1 MEVKASCSEDKM
13 WDTAHAIAK
22 ILVQD
27 QQNIE
32 ANKDG
37 IRSELG
43 KIVAY
48 LRAAINRNKSEAGTS
63 FFKYL
68 KVLVDNSQSIKHSE
82 KTPDYY
88 RSIHKAC
95 NQHLIEF
102 KSNPDQILE
111 ILGWTFRLFNYFKV
125 TPLEDFEELSALNR
139 KLEIQTAAKS
149 QDLKLDDEI
158 EAEITNK
165 SGNKVTYKMFNTF
178 TKTVKEPKKSQLL
191 ELGQQVIV
199 KITEIEN
206 GVPKKVKY
214 VKHKS

>member
-1 MEVKASCSEDKM
+1 MTVKESDSENKM

-22 ILVQD
+22 TLAKNQQD
-27 QQNIE
+27 IE
-32 ANKDG
+32 ATKDG
-37 IRSELG
+37 IYSELG
-43 KIVAY
+43 KILAY
-48 LRAAINRNKSEAGTS
+48 LRNAINYNKSEAGKN

-68 KVLVDNSQSIKHSE
+68 KTLVDNSQSSKRSD
-82 KTPDYY
+82 KTPHYY
-88 RSIHKAC
+88 RSINNAC
-95 NQHLIEF
+95 NQHLIELE
-102 KSNPDQILE
+102 SNPDEILE
-111 ILGWTFRLFNYFKV
+111 ILGWTFRLFKYYKV
-125 TPLEDFEELSALNR
+125 TPLEDFEESSALNR

-191 ELGQQVIV
+191 EVGQEVIV

-214 VKHKS
+214 VRHKS